1 MKKINFKI
9 VGIGVVVLILL
20 GLEFIRYS
28 NSKKVMENLTTYS
41 AMKVGSGNVKGYID
55 VNGKVEVNDTKK
67 VFVDKKLKVD
77 EVFVQ
82 EGDFIEK
89 GQLLMTFDETERNN
103 IERNLEREKLAL
115 SKLKRD
121 YNVEKE
127 LYKIGGSSAN
137 SVKELEEEIRK

>member
-55 VNGKVEVNDTKK
+55 VNGKVEANDTKK

-77 EVFVQ
+77 EVFIQ
-82 EGDFIEK
+82 EGDYVEK
-89 GQLLMTFDETERNN
+89 GQILMTFDETERNN
-103 IERNLEREKLAL
+103 IIRNLKREELSLAKAKRNLE
-115 SKLKRD
+115 
-121 YNVEKE
+121 VEKE
-127 LYKIGGSSAN
+127 LLKLGGSS
-137 SVKELEEEIRK
+137 